1 MNKGRIGNLF
11 LILILGL
18 FVGAVAGV
26 ILDRLIQVEFFA
38 KELFDK
44 PFTLELYIIQVG
56 IQLTPASI
64 IGLVVSGYLALKKG

>member
-38 KELFDK
+38 KELLDK